1 MVNPLIEVRGLSYS
15 IGERAILSDI
25 SFSVAR
31 GGFLAVIGPNG
42 AGKSTLLKCVGGL
55 RPGAAGEVMIEG
67 RSIAQMTEREQARRI
82 AWLHQSG
89 GEALPFTVRQFAM
102 MSRYLWR
109 PVLSGESEED
119 RFIVDGALARAGVE
133 GLAER
138 SLDTLSGGERQ
149 RALLAAALAQ
159 GTDILFLD
167 EPTSFLDY
175 RQQVEMMALVE
186 GINREGMTVLMVTHD
201 INLALHGSGGI
212 LAIKEGRARW
222 HGTTDE
228 LLGGSA
234 LADIF
239 DTEFE
244 FFRRGEQRRP
254 YAVPRG
260 FVS

>member
-1 MVNPLIEVRGLSYS
+1 MVTPLIEVRGLSYT
-15 IGERAILSDI
+15 IGGHAVLSDV
-25 SFSVAR
+25 SFTVGR

-42 AGKSTLLKCVGGL
+42 AGKSTLLKCAGGL
-55 RPGAAGEVMIEG
+55 RRGAAGEIMIEG
-67 RSIAQMTEREQARRI
+67 RDIGQMTERERARRV

-89 GEALPFTVRQFAM
+89 GDLLPFTVRQFAM
-102 MSRYLWR
+102 MSRYPWR
-109 PVLSGESEED
+109 PILSGESDED
-119 RFIVDGALARAGVE
+119 RRIVDGALARAGVE
-133 GLAER
+133 KLAER
-138 SLDTLSGGERQ
+138 SLATLSGGERQ

-175 RQQVEMMALVE
+175 RQQVEMMSLVE

-201 INLALHGSGGI
+201 INLALHGSGEV

-228 LLGGSA
+228 LLGSSV
-234 LADIF
+234 LTDIF
-239 DTEFE
+239 DTGFE
-244 FFRRGEQRRP
+244 FFRREGQRRP

>member
-1 MVNPLIEVRGLSYS
+1 MVTPLIEARGLSYA
-15 IGERAILSDI
+15 IGGRAVLSDV
-25 SFSVAR
+25 SFAVGR

-42 AGKSTLLKCVGGL
+42 AGKSTLLKCAGGL
-55 RPGAAGEVMIEG
+55 RPDAAGEIMIEG
-67 RSIAQMTEREQARRI
+67 REIGQMTERERARRV

-89 GEALPFTVRQFAM
+89 GDSLPFTVRQFAM
-102 MSRYLWR
+102 MSRYPWR
-109 PVLSGESEED
+109 PVLSGESDED
-119 RFIVDGALARAGVE
+119 RRIVDGAHARAGVE
-133 GLAER
+133 KLAER
-138 SLDTLSGGERQ
+138 SLATHSAGERQ

-201 INLALHGSGGI
+201 INLALHGSGEV

-228 LLGGSA
+228 LLGSSV

-239 DTEFE
+239 DTDFE
-244 FFRRGEQRRP
+244 FFRREGQRRP

>member
-102 MSRYLWR
+102 MSRYPWR

-133 GLAER
+133 GLAEPSPAANASGRCWPPR
-138 SLDTLSGGERQ
+138 SR
-149 RALLAAALAQ
+149 
-159 GTDILFLD
+159 
-167 EPTSFLDY
+167 
-175 RQQVEMMALVE
+175 
-186 GINREGMTVLMVTHD
+186 
-201 INLALHGSGGI
+201 
-212 LAIKEGRARW
+212 RARTSSFSTSRRAFS
-222 HGTTDE
+222 TTA
-228 LLGGSA
+228 S
-234 LADIF
+234 
-239 DTEFE
+239 
-244 FFRRGEQRRP
+244 RWR
-254 YAVPRG
+254 
-260 FVS
+260 